1 MVDGAFGEILTTCEK
16 IRWVVE
22 KGEQALQPE
31 YRDVGPLT
39 MHKTARVE
47 YQPLGVLAALVS
59 WNYPFHNL
67 YGQIISAIFAG
78 NAIVVK
84 VSEYGNK
91 NIFPVESAREIV
103 AKIWNNWFPNPP
115 INLQE
120 RIVIIIELYKQFYN
134 IFLRELRS
142 LIIPPFKN
150 NRKLF

>member
-22 KGEQALQPE
+22 RGEQALQPE

-39 MHKTARVE
+39 IHKTARVE

-67 YGQIISAIFAG
+67 YGQVISAIFAG

-84 VSEYGNK
+84 VSEYATWSVFLWLCLSH
-91 NIFPVESAREIV
+91 IDQVFTLLHHDHQEDSCPARTQPGPCANRDGV
-103 AKIWNNWFPNPP
+103 CGDWCRAH
-115 INLQE
+115 
-120 RIVIIIELYKQFYN
+120 QFG
-134 IFLRELRS
+134 R
-142 LIIPPFKN
+142 
-150 NRKLF
+150 